1 MESYLSGYCRT
12 IDASRMVLVEDGEAD
27 CDYERC
33 DYRDVCPI
41 GRQIADSGAWGGAS
55 MNICLYGA
63 SSRRSILFIWTPL
76 MPSAACSRSMGTRSS
91 TAAGRRA

>member
-27 CDYERC
+27 CDNERC

-41 GRQIADSGAWGGAS
+41 GRQIAGLLEHGEEQA
-55 MNICLYGA
+55 
-63 SSRRSILFIWTPL
+63 
-76 MPSAACSRSMGTRSS
+76 
-91 TAAGRRA
+91 

>member
-27 CDYERC
+27 CDYDYERC

-41 GRQIADSGAWGGAS
+41 GRQIAGLLEHGEEQA
-55 MNICLYGA
+55 
-63 SSRRSILFIWTPL
+63 
-76 MPSAACSRSMGTRSS
+76 
-91 TAAGRRA
+91 

>member
-41 GRQIADSGAWGGAS
+41 GRQIAGLLGPRA
-55 MNICLYGA
+55 
-63 SSRRSILFIWTPL
+63 RKSILFIWTPL

-91 TAAGRRA
+91 TAAERRA

>member
-12 IDASRMVLVEDGEAD
+12 IDASRMVLVD

-41 GRQIADSGAWGGAS
+41 GRQIAGLLEHGEEQA
-55 MNICLYGA
+55 
-63 SSRRSILFIWTPL
+63 
-76 MPSAACSRSMGTRSS
+76 
-91 TAAGRRA
+91 